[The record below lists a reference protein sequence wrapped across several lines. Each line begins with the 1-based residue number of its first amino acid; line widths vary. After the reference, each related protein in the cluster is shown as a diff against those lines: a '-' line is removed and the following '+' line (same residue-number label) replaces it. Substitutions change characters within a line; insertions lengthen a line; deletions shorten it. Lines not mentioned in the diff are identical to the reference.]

1 MTDLK
6 RSSIKA
12 FNDKL
17 GLKITGVVGTMW
29 CAYIFTGIALIS
41 LPAAVKTN
49 DPIIIISWIAQ
60 TFLQLVLLSVI
71 MVGQRL
77 MAESHTELHNKHDQ
91 LSKQISEVHAQIVAN
106 KK

>member
-1 MTDLK
+1 MTALK
-6 RSSIKA
+6 RRSIKD
-12 FNDKL
+12 FNDWL
-17 GLKITGVVGTMW
+17 GLKITNAIGTMW
-29 CAYIFTGIALIS
+29 CAYIFTALAFIS
-41 LPAAVKTN
+41 LPAALNTH